1 MVFDRRLLTYLQLA
15 ALAVAIGVAG
25 YLAYLKYT
33 NGIPPCTIGGGCAAA
48 PGQTPAL
55 RTCAAGPGR

>member
-15 ALAVAIGVAG
+15 ALAVAIGIAG

-33 NGIPPCTIGGGCAAA
+33 NGIPPCTIGGGCAAS
-48 PGQTPAL
+48 
-55 RTCAAGPGR
+55 